1 MNNLV
6 VAENVGKS
14 YPLPKGVLRVFEGLD
29 FILEKG
35 DLVAVMGASGVGK
48 TTFLNLLGA
57 LDRPTEGAILLD
69 GEDIHAKDER
79 EKARLRNEKIG
90 FVFQFYHLLPEFTA
104 LENVFLPLLIR
115 GLDRREASMRAMAIL
130 KEVFLEDKAQQKPG
144 QLSGGEQQRVAVARA
159 LVNDP
164 HLLLADEPTGNLDWR
179 TGEAIMGMIQD
190 LHVRRGLSSIVVT
203 HNEKIAAFCRKVY
216 VMEAGRLKRI

>member
-6 VAENVGKS
+6 VVEKVGKA

-29 FILEKG
+29 FVLEQG

-57 LDRPTEGAILLD
+57 LDRPTEGTILLD

-115 GLDRREASMRAMAIL
+115 GLDRGEASRRAMAIL
-130 KEVFLEDKAQQKPG
+130 KEVFLEDKA
-144 QLSGGEQQRVAVARA
+144 
-159 LVNDP
+159 
-164 HLLLADEPTGNLDWR
+164 H
-179 TGEAIMGMIQD
+179 
-190 LHVRRGLSSIVVT
+190 
-203 HNEKIAAFCRKVY
+203 
-216 VMEAGRLKRI
+216 